1 METDIGTTEVKQV
14 NFDIKPNDSPV
25 NQCSPCNDVNKLNTP
40 SSLDPTISREGED
53 KIGVLQKS
61 LNYFSK
67 LPIGM
72 VGDTDAEDSSSSSE
86 SEEYMGITF
95 DLEGF
100 KAKRQMDG
108 VKKTGH
114 LKLTWLLHSRK
125 IWTLS
130 ETVCALYW
138 QHIFVHKS
146 PQLTYR
152 GFNRYFFF
160 VGMILGSVFAA
171 FVSFASKLGTMK
183 VSTALFDILYYFS
196 GYFSDN

>member
-114 LKLTWLLHSRK
+114 LKLT
-125 IWTLS
+125 
-130 ETVCALYW
+130 
-138 QHIFVHKS
+138 
-146 PQLTYR
+146 
-152 GFNRYFFF
+152 
-160 VGMILGSVFAA
+160 
-171 FVSFASKLGTMK
+171 
-183 VSTALFDILYYFS
+183 
-196 GYFSDN
+196 